1 MHPNI
6 PTDGI
11 GWVIAL
17 LTLVVVIVLATIGTL
32 SPLYAGLFGALA
44 VSRLV

>member
-6 PTDGI
+6 PAGGI

-17 LTLVVVIVLATIGTL
+17 VTLIVVIVFGVMGTL
-32 SPLYAGLFGALA
+32 PLLYAGLFGALA